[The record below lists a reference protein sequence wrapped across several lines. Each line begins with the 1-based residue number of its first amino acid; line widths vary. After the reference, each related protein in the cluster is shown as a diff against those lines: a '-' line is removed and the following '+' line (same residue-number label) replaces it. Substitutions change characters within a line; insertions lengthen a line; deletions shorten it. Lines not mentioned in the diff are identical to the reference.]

1 MKLKKILLFTIIA
14 IVSIQVS
21 AQGFPAE
28 KRIYLFD
35 ITASMTGYGEGNVDI
50 FNKVKNQL
58 IKAVSEVDNNT
69 EIVVVPYTTKTY
81 PIITGTKQEILSKL
95 NKINTLKED
104 TNIDAAWTK
113 GFSLLDSAKVNYL
126 FLLTDGRHNYGV
138 EKKEF
143 YKNLSSWKEKS
154 SGRYFF
160 AFYIMLTENAD
171 DQEIRSIARNTPQ
184 MWSLMS
190 MDVNVTFVLTPFSL
204 KTNTYGKKEMA
215 IRFKCNHIDELK
227 NLSGLKIIEEAN
239 PYYEFTRSYIDY
251 KTQTL
256 RISFK
261 EKMEHVKIPVEYKLG
276 AHIYYDQQKTP
287 LLFFTPDDI
296 YIKMGNRGKKT
307 MIFKQDINKSSTQK
321 TIK

>member
-1 MKLKKILLFTIIA
+1 MELKKVLLFTIIA

-95 NKINTLKED
+95 NDIKTLKED
-104 TNIDAAWTK
+104 TDIDAAWTR
-113 GFSLLDSAKVNYL
+113 GLSLLDSAKVNYL
-126 FLLTDGRHNYGV
+126 FLLTDGRHNHGV
-138 EKKEF
+138 EKNEF

-190 MDVNVTFVLTPFSL
+190 MDVNVIFVLTPFFL

-215 IRFKCNHIDELK
+215 IRFQCNHIHELK
-227 NLSGLKIIEEAN
+227 KISGLKIIEKAN

-256 RISFK
+256 RICFK

-276 AHIYYDQQKTP
+276 AHICYDQQKTP

-307 MIFKQDINKSSTQK
+307 MIFKQNLFRSSTQK
-321 TIK
+321 TKE